1 MASSLRIFK
10 NTSLLSGV
18 FSIQTCSKIHLN
30 TVIRQ
35 RSSIANSLSKINYPK
50 AAGVGGI
57 LLGTA
62 SLGWVLKRQSAVFAE
77 AEKGPHGYPITRKVE
92 GVEWAKQAGLKL
104 TLYQYQSCPFCSKLR
119 AFLDAYGFAY
129 DVIEVNSVKQT
140 QLKWSKYRKV
150 PILMVKQEGQ
160 KEIQLNDST
169 MIMSVLRSYLEDPSL
184 SVNQL
189 NEFYPAIESPKK
201 GRFGKTLYEYPNK
214 YFIMFGEKE
223 LTKDQQKAIK
233 EERKW
238 RRWVDDV
245 LVHMLSPN
253 VYRTPSESLQTFRSF
268 DEVANWKDTFTTF
281 ERFIVIYLGAS
292 VMWVIGKRLKSK
304 YDLKSD
310 VRESL
315 YDACNEWT
323 KAVGK
328 KRKFMGGEQPNL
340 ADLNVYGVLSS
351 IESCDAW
358 QDALKNTNIGDWYT
372 RMKIQVNSHCHA
384 DKLHIH

>member
-1 MASSLRIFK
+1 MASSLRIFRK
-10 NTSLLSGV
+10 SSLLSGV

-30 TVIRQ
+30 IVIRQ
-35 RSSIANSLSKINYPK
+35 RSSVTNSLLKINYPK
-50 AAGVGGI
+50 VAGIGGI
-57 LLGTA
+57 LIGTA
-62 SLGWVLKRQSAVFAE
+62 SLSWVLKEKSAVFADV
-77 AEKGPHGYPITRKVE
+77 EKGPHGYAITRKVG

-119 AFLDAYGFAY
+119 AFLDAYGFEY
-129 DVIEVNSVKQT
+129 DVIEVNSVWQT

-160 KEIQLNDST
+160 KEIQLNDSS
-169 MIMSVLRSYLEDPSL
+169 MIMSVLASYLEDPSL
-184 SVNQL
+184 SINQL
-189 NEFYPAIESPKK
+189 NEFYPAIESAKK

-223 LTKDQQKAIK
+223 VSKQQQKELK

-253 VYRTPSESLQTFRSF
+253 VYRTPSESLQTFRAF
-268 DEVANWKDTFTTF
+268 DVVGNWQDSFTTF
-281 ERFIVIYLGAS
+281 ERYTVIYLGAS
-292 VMWVIGKRLKSK
+292 VMWLIGKRLKKK
-304 YDLKSD
+304 YELKED

-315 YDACNEWT
+315 YEACNEWT

-328 KRKFMGGEQPNL
+328 KRKFMGGDQPNI

-351 IESCDAW
+351 IENCDAW
-358 QDALKNTNIGDWYT
+358 QDALNNTNIGGWYE
-372 RMKIQVNSHCHA
+372 RMKVQVNKHCHG
-384 DKLHIH
+384 DKLHLQ